1 MESISPAERDAPRP
15 RHKVWSMPFFLKACG
30 CAVNFY
36 GTIWG
41 GTADKTERFW
51 VPNKAKVATPELL
64 MTLK

>member
-1 MESISPAERDAPRP
+1 
-15 RHKVWSMPFFLKACG
+15 MPFFLKACG